1 LSRLL
6 FALSGFFIFLL
17 LPFLKI
23 YKKK

>member
-6 FALSGFFIFLL
+6 FGLSGFFIFLL